1 MAPPSQE
8 LEPPANPARFT
19 FTAPV
24 IPLQVPESIRAFAET
39 GVSQAREGYAKFKE
53 AAENGNGAIEAACQ
67 SASKGAS
74 TYTAK
79 VLDLTKSNTE
89 AAFDFAHEL
98 AGVKSVTAAFEL
110 WSSFAQKSFQT
121 LTAQTKELAE
131 LSQKIATDTVEPIKA
146 SATKAFK
153 IG

>member
-1 MAPPSQE
+1 MTN
-8 LEPPANPARFT
+8 ANGAFST
-19 FTAPV
+19 SAM
-24 IPLQVPESIRAFAET
+24 PLQMPESMRAFAEK
-39 GVSQAREGYAKFKE
+39 GVSQARESYAKFKE

-74 TYTAK
+74 TYTTK
-79 VLDLTKSNTE
+79 VFDLSKTNTE

-131 LSQKIATDTVEPIKA
+131 LSQKIAADTVEPIKA